1 MTEKHQPEISSF
13 SSGEIHLGAQ
23 AIISAAMQTR
33 NYPYHFMKHIHRSI
47 EIYLIDSG
55 SCAMDIN
62 NRKLSCTAGDFVMIL
77 PNTVH
82 SFYLDAPDTCL
93 FRHIHFDPAP
103 FSRLY
108 LNRSETDSF
117 DMITALTVPYGHCFH
132 LASNETFSSLIDNI
146 IEETAENDSL
156 HLALANLHLTELLL
170 ELMKLTR
177 KNHALLTVSD
187 SLSPEQI
194 RYVSY
199 ALSYIHENFDRDS
212 GERHSRPSEYIFAL
226 FKQSFF
232 SAYEPYHFKLHQYL
246 PYQPGNRPDA
256 EHGFDADPHFRP
268 GRPERFPAFFQ
279 TVPYNYRSSPKPV
292 PKTNPAR
299 YLRKKFFTV
308 RILEPDISF

>member
-1 MTEKHQPEISSF
+1 MTEKHQPDISSF
-13 SSGEIHLGAQ
+13 SSGEIHFGAQ
-23 AIISAAMQTR
+23 VIISAARQTR

-199 ALSYIHENFDRDS
+199 ALSYIHENFDRKILVKDIADHLNIS
-212 GERHSRPSEYIFAL
+212 SR
-226 FKQSFF
+226 
-232 SAYEPYHFKLHQYL
+232 YL
-246 PYQPGNRPDA
+246 SKV
-256 EHGFDADPHFRP
+256 
-268 GRPERFPAFFQ
+268 FFQ
-279 TVPYNYRSSPKPV
+279 HMNLTILNYINIYRINQAIDLMLNTDLTLTHISAQVGLKDSQHFSKLFRTIIGLPP
-292 PKTNPAR
+292 NQ
-299 YLRKKFFTV
+299 YRK
-308 RILEPDISF
+308 RILHDTSGKSFLP